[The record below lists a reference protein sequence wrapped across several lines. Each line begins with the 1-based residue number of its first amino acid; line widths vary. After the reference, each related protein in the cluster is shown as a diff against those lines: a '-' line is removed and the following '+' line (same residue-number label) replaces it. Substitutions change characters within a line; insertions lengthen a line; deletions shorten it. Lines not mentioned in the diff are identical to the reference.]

1 MAAGDYK
8 TALREGKS
16 AWKAAERELGDSKTT
31 GDLAFNYGFLE
42 KTKGSHKNALK
53 PLQRAVKLAKTAA
66 VRVERDVELVAVM
79 DGLED
84 YKGLKSYTDKALKNA
99 QSNGMGNSVFA
110 GELMVYQV
118 NGCNRNAARAA
129 KGNMRGERS
138 GSRVKNTSNPEERLA
153 RIQEKCAK
161 QADQA
166 LTIFKANP
174 GVARSDFVAAAAN
187 AVGYAQERR
196 NDWAGAAMTYQF
208 SRSAIEKELGRG
220 HPLVKHTIGR
230 WVNSRSQLNYKGKLD
245 AARQAG
251 LKDNWPYIQDGPKV
265 AEAKRVEA
273 DIGTSSIDRRR
284 LSGYTILLTD
294 VTDSGQT
301 TNIRIVD
308 SWPEVGYQK
317 ASKAALAKWQY
328 APKTGSEPAGFRK
341 DIAVPFTF
349 IVYDRDT
356 QDTY

>member
-1 MAAGDYK
+1 MA
-8 TALREGKS
+8 TRLS
-16 AWKAAERELGDSKTT
+16 NIP
-31 GDLAFNYGFLE
+31 LAV
-42 KTKGSHKNALK
+42 GS
-53 PLQRAVKLAKTAA
+53 TAA
-66 VRVERDVELVAVM
+66 RN
-79 DGLED
+79 
-84 YKGLKSYTDKALKNA
+84 SIIKA
-99 QSNGMGNSVFA
+99 SS
-110 GELMVYQV
+110 
-118 NGCNRNAARAA
+118 
-129 KGNMRGERS
+129 
-138 GSRVKNTSNPEERLA
+138 TP
-153 RIQEKCAK
+153 
-161 QADQA
+161 
-166 LTIFKANP
+166 
-174 GVARSDFVAAAAN
+174 
-187 AVGYAQERR
+187 
-196 NDWAGAAMTYQF
+196 
-208 SRSAIEKELGRG
+208 LGRR
-220 HPLVKHTIGR
+220 V
-230 WVNSRSQLNYKGKLD
+230 
-245 AARQAG
+245 

-349 IVYDRDT
+349 IVYDRDS